1 MVKGRRSRHSAAR
14 RVFDMVLPE
23 PFYRFCEIAPCFWS
37 VDNTRTMVSQRIF
50 PQSVPEYHSSSS
62 SRGGNLPPTAP
73 LPCRFSQFLVIS
85 LAAHAAIATAARSTP
100 QATHRAA
107 RKSATGGAHPRAGR
121 VQTGLDVLQS
131 EKFSPLRGKHV
142 GIITNHTGLD
152 AQGKST
158 IDLLTHAQNVE
169 VVALFSPEHGIAG
182 HADEKVSSSK
192 DPTTG
197 LPVFSLYGETNRPS
211 GEMLEGIDALV
222 FDIQDA
228 GVRFYTYTVTM
239 AYCMEEAAKRNI
251 AFYVLDRP
259 NPINGDVIEGPM
271 LDPDKT
277 SFIAYFPLPV
287 RYGLTIGELAQFFN
301 TENHINADLHVIPM
315 KNWHRNY
322 FFEST
327 GIRWIP
333 PSPNLRTMKGT
344 LPYPGLE
351 ILQNAGVSVGRGTET
366 PFEQFGAPWMDGEK
380 VAAALNSDHL
390 PGLRFVPQPFIPV
403 SGLYQGR
410 RCGGVGIRI
419 TDRAAV
425 RAMRM
430 GLEIAALLE
439 KLYPQDFD
447 LSKTITLLGN
457 AEAVQKLKD
466 GVPVPQILAAWQPAL
481 TAYDQIRRKYFLYR

>member
-1 MVKGRRSRHSAAR
+1 MPPAALFSRCVLFFAACL
-14 RVFDMVLPE
+14 MAQTALAE
-23 PFYRFCEIAPCFWS
+23 PAKSPA
-37 VDNTRTMVSQRIF
+37 VQHKT
-50 PQSVPEYHSSSS
+50 
-62 SRGGNLPPTAP
+62 
-73 LPCRFSQFLVIS
+73 
-85 LAAHAAIATAARSTP
+85 
-100 QATHRAA
+100 
-107 RKSATGGAHPRAGR
+107 RKSAPPTTKARSGR
-121 VQTGLDVLQS
+121 VQTGLDVLESQ
-131 EKFSPLRGKHV
+131 KFAPLRGKHI
-142 GIITNHTGLD
+142 GIVTNHTGLD

-158 IDLLTHAQNVE
+158 IDALTHAPGVQ
-169 VVALFSPEHGIAG
+169 VVALFSPEHGLAG
-182 HADEKVSSSK
+182 RLDDKVSSTK

-197 LPVFSLYGETNRPS
+197 LPVFSLYGETTRPTE
-211 GEMLEGIDALV
+211 EMLRGIDALV
-222 FDIQDA
+222 FDVQDA
-228 GVRFYTYTVTM
+228 GVRFYTYTSTM
-239 AYCMEEAAKRNI
+239 GYCMEEAAKRNI

-259 NPINGDVIEGPM
+259 NPINGDTIEGPM

-277 SFIAYFPLPV
+277 NFVAYFPLPV

-301 TENHINADLHVIPM
+301 TENHINADLHVISM

-380 VAAALNSDHL
+380 VAAALNTAHL
-390 PGLRFVPQPFIPV
+390 PGLRFVSQSFIPV

-410 RCGGVGIRI
+410 RCGGVGIRV

-425 RAMRM
+425 RSMRM
-430 GLEIAALLE
+430 GIEIAALLQ

-447 LSKTITLLGN
+447 ASKTITLLGN
-457 AEAVQKLKD
+457 AETVQQLKD
-466 GVPVPQILAAWQPAL
+466 GVAASEIVAAWQPAL
-481 TAYDQIRRKYFLYR
+481 TQFDQLRRKYFLYK